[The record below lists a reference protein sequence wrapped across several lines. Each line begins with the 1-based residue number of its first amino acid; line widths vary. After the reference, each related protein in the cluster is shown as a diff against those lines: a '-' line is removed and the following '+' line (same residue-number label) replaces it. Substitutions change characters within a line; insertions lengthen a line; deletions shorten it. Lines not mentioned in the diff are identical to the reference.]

1 MPQKIYFL
9 PGFGEDSFVFDNLK
23 KHFINYQIIDVNY
36 RSSLDKISFAIIDVN
51 ILCNQLIQE
60 YGITKDDILI
70 GHSMGGYFC
79 FVIRETILCQIVML
93 ASFSNPNKIVR
104 LVDKQWVNVAI
115 AKMGLPGKSFFQNF
129 LLKASKGKYFEQE
142 VEKVIRNFSNFSTAQ
157 ISKMMKLSFGKPV
170 QSVLENP
177 LRIHAKNDVIV
188 RPPDEAYELCT
199 LGHFCLILET
209 EVIANII
216 LKGLEE
222 KGTRVKINVE

>member
-1 MPQKIYFL
+1 MAQKIYFL

-23 KHFINYQIIDVNY
+23 KYFSNYQIIDVNY
-36 RSSLDKISFAIIDVN
+36 RASLDKISFAAIDVRL
-51 ILCNQLIQE
+51 LCKQLILE

-70 GHSMGGYFC
+70 GHSMGGYFS
-79 FVIRETILCQIVML
+79 FVIREIIFCQIVML

-104 LVDKQWVNVAI
+104 LVRKQWVNVAM
-115 AKMGLPGKSFFQNF
+115 AKMSLLRKTFFQNL

-142 VEKVIRNFSNFSTAQ
+142 VEKVIRNLSNFSTAQ

-170 QSVLENP
+170 PSVLENP

-188 RPPDEAYELCT
+188 RPPDEPYEPCS

-216 LKGLEE
+216 LKSLQRSGD
-222 KGTRVKINVE
+222 

>member
-1 MPQKIYFL
+1 MLQKIYFL

-23 KHFINYQIIDVNY
+23 KYFINYQIIDVNY
-36 RSSLDKISFAIIDVN
+36 RVSLDKISFATIDVRL
-51 ILCNQLIQE
+51 LCQQLILE

-70 GHSMGGYFC
+70 GHSMGGYFS

-104 LVDKQWVNVAI
+104 LVRKQWVNVAM
-115 AKMGLPGKSFFQNF
+115 AKMSLLHKAFFQNF

-142 VEKVIRNFSNFSTAQ
+142 IEKVIRNFSNFSTAQ
-157 ISKMMKLSFGKPV
+157 ISKMMKLSFGKPI

-177 LRIHAKNDVIV
+177 LRIHAKDDIIV
-188 RPPDEAYELCT
+188 RPPDEPYELCS

-209 EVIANII
+209 EVIASII
-216 LKGLEE
+216 LKGLQ
-222 KGTRVKINVE
+222 KVG